1 MSLITPLKEK
11 IHSHR
16 PDAIGSMLFPETITH
31 QAETPF
37 DFADQALTDLENQ
50 KANWR
55 GLPYNE
61 KISLL
66 DDALHN
72 LPDTGKAWVDLSLKA
87 KGVHPGG
94 FAEAE
99 EWFIF
104 GSIIR
109 LMMLLRKSL
118 TETMKNGHPT
128 LPGEPISLTNDQ
140 ISVPVFPNS
149 TIEKTLFMGH
159 HAETWLEP
167 GVTQADMFKI
177 PPKDAGR
184 ITLVLGAGNISISPC
199 ADMLHF
205 LFVEEDVVL
214 LKMNPVNDYL
224 GPLLEKGF
232 SGLIRRGFL
241 RIVYGGGTLGNYICK
256 HPLANHIHL
265 TGSDKTFER
274 LVSSED
280 TEGAQ
285 HQTLETSRLTKSIS
299 AELGCVNPLIVI
311 PGNWKEKDYQRA
323 SLMLATWL
331 SSNAGY
337 NCLTPRLIITQKNW
351 AGRQAFLD
359 AFRQTLTETPIRPSY
374 YPGSDD
380 SRNKF
385 IDAHPEAEIYSFQ
398 GSAREADGTI
408 VSLPITFIPNLNME
422 SYNEVCFTSEPFGML
437 ISETAIEADTPSEF
451 LSKATDFVNHHVWG
465 TLSITLLAPA
475 QVESDKQIRSAI
487 KRTIA
492 DLNYG
497 TICQNIFA
505 GVAYTIA
512 NTPWGGFP
520 NQPFDN
526 IQSGVG
532 FINNPSRLNRP
543 QKSIFYAPFKRID
556 PISIHN
562 RNMVAFCRSYVDLQ
576 LKPSLKN
583 TLKVLWLGMK
593 K

>member
-1 MSLITPLKEK
+1 MSLIAPLKEK
-11 IHSHR
+11 IQGRR
-16 PDAIGSMLFPETITH
+16 PDSIGSMSFPETITH

-37 DFADQALTDLENQ
+37 DFANQALADLDSQ
-50 KANWR
+50 KVNWR
-55 GLPYNE
+55 NLAYNE

-66 DDALHN
+66 DDSLSNMPALGN
-72 LPDTGKAWVDLSLKA
+72 AWVDLSLKA
-87 KGVHPGG
+87 KGVHAGG

-118 TETMKNGHPT
+118 AETMTNGHPT
-128 LPGEPISLTNDQ
+128 LAGEPISLANGQ
-140 ISVPVFPNS
+140 ISVPVFPTS

-167 GVTQADMFKI
+167 TVTQADMFRI

-184 ITLVLGAGNISISPC
+184 VTLALGAGNISMSPV

-205 LFVEEDVVL
+205 LFVEDDVVL

-232 SGLIRRGFL
+232 SGLIQRGFL

-256 HPLANHIHL
+256 HPLVNHIHL
-265 TGSDKTFER
+265 TGSDKTFTR
-274 LVSSED
+274 LVSSESND
-280 TEGAQ
+280 ANQRQANEMTPS
-285 HQTLETSRLTKSIS
+285 TMSIT
-299 AELGCVNPLIVI
+299 AELGCVNPLVLV
-311 PGNWKEKDYQRA
+311 PGNWKKKDYQRA
-323 SLMLATWL
+323 ALMMATWL

-337 NCLTPRLIITQKNW
+337 NCLTPRLIITEKNW
-351 AGRQAFLD
+351 AGRQAFLA
-359 AFRQTLTETPIRPSY
+359 AFRQLLAETPVRPSY
-374 YPGSDD
+374 YPGSAD

-385 IDAHPEAEIYSFQ
+385 IDAHPEAEVYTFQ
-398 GSAREADGTI
+398 GSASEADGTI
-408 VSLPITFIPNLNME
+408 DALPITFIPNVNME

-437 ISETAIEADTPSEF
+437 ISETAIEADSPSEF

-465 TLSITLLAPA
+465 TLSITLMAPA

-487 KRTIA
+487 QRMIA
-492 DLNYG
+492 ELNYG
-497 TICQNIFA
+497 TICQNIFP
-505 GVAYTIA
+505 GVAYALA
-512 NTPWGGFP
+512 NTPWGGYP

-526 IQSGVG
+526 IQSGTG
-532 FINNPSRLNRP
+532 FINNPVRLNKP
-543 QKSIFYAPFKRID
+543 QKSVFYAPFQRID
-556 PISIHN
+556 PISIRN
-562 RNMVAFCRSYVDLQ
+562 RNMVAFCRSYVDLV

-593 K
+593 P